1 MGVQNLWNLLLPVGR
16 RVNVE
21 SLERK
26 VRGSASMDGKVND
39 EMMMMMMKHHNKML
53 VW

>member
-1 MGVQNLWNLLLPVGR
+1 MGVNNLWQLLLPVGR

-26 VRGSASMDGKVND
+26 VRTRAD
-39 EMMMMMMKHHNKML
+39 
-53 VW
+53 

>member
-1 MGVQNLWNLLLPVGR
+1 GVHNLWQLLLPVGR

-26 VRGSASMDGKVND
+26 TLAIDVSIWLTQFIKAMRDDEGK
-39 EMMMMMMKHHNKML
+39 
-53 VW
+53 